1 MVWSSPLAFHHSVCG
16 DQPVR
21 RVMVQH
27 WTAQC
32 QHMASGASCPT
43 FFQWESFWKFQNQFV
58 PEMKAEICAHLLLSI
73 NVYFH
78 NLKNAARVLSLQG
91 FHTVE
96 CSLVHSGP
104 MHCFNATSL
113 QFIRKNVS
121 RKHFEHCLPYL
132 KQVASYI
139 SWVSAGTDINWLF
152 TGCLRVYSWFLSDV
166 FWGYIVVDFC
176 EIIHIGTDG
185 LGFLRFVLANESNY
199 K

>member
-1 MVWSSPLAFHHSVCG
+1 MGTRIHTQQDQSSMKGVEQSTSFSPFCLWWPACPQGHGAALDSPMSAHGKWGIMFHLL
-16 DQPVR
+16 PVGVSR
-21 RVMVQH
+21 
-27 WTAQC
+27 
-32 QHMASGASCPT
+32 PT
-43 FFQWESFWKFQNQFV
+43 FFQWEAFWKFQNQFV
-58 PEMKAEICAHLLLSI
+58 PEMKAEICAHLLPSI

-121 RKHFEHCLPYL
+121 RKHFEHCLPCL

-152 TGCLRVYSWFLSDV
+152 TGCLRGYSWFLSDV
-166 FWGYIVVDFC
+166 FEVI
-176 EIIHIGTDG
+176 
-185 LGFLRFVLANESNY
+185 L
-199 K
+199 